1 MFILMKKNTF
11 KSLNS
16 FLADIAVSYIKMH
29 NLHWN
34 VVGSQF
40 KPVHEYL
47 ETVYD
52 NYADIIDEVAELI
65 KIHGEYPAASL
76 KEYLELASIKE
87 LENKDVKVEDAF
99 KITLE
104 DMKALKV
111 KATEARALADKEE
124 LFDVVGQLEDYIG
137 EFNKNIWFIEAS
149 LK

>member
-1 MFILMKKNTF
+1 MKKNTF